1 MNAQTLSVIFASEIF
16 KTNPQMVLSAIA
28 LASGPEA
35 VAALPEAPA
44 ALPEAPAALPEAAA
58 ALPEAPA
65 PAAEL
70 KRAPSAWNVLVEQ
83 TVRDMREN
91 GWAAFTDVEGT
102 LWPAS
107 RPEGDKH
114 VYSEGKH
121 AGKEAS
127 RAIGGFKLASLR
139 NSESKPE
146 AAAAALARL
155 EKREAVKAARRAEAP
170 AEAPKKA
177 RKPQS
182 EETKAAAA
190 IKRAATK
197 AAKAAAAADDSD
209 ASSVTATTEEDV
221 PLLLVGSATKA
232 CRSCKHELP
241 LVAFQKARRVGEV
254 GEIRVLK
261 CCDTCREK
269 QNVRTAEGGH
279 NARHNA
285 AAKAARHALKAAAAA
300 GEPEAIA
307 AVAAA
312 RAKHGAAVAAAHEK
326 RVAAAREKHP
336 FNSPR
341 LTHADLTLDLWKHD
355 GAEYYRNEAN
365 DVISLDGEWVG
376 RWTGSAIDTAA
387 PEPAYFDTLTT
398 RE

>member
-16 KTNPQMVLSAIA
+16 KANPQMVLSAIA

-35 VAALPEAPA
+35 AAALPEAPAAVPEAPA
-44 ALPEAPAALPEAAA
+44 ALPEAPKE
-58 ALPEAPA
+58 
-65 PAAEL
+65 
-70 KRAPSAWNVLVEQ
+70 KRAPSAWNVLVDQ

-114 VYSEGKH
+114 VYSDGKH

-155 EKREAVKAARRAEAP
+155 EKREAVKAARRAEVP
-170 AEAPKKA
+170 AEEAPKKA

-312 RAKHGAAVAAAHEK
+312 REKHFAAVAAAHEK

-341 LTHADLTLDLWKHD
+341 LTHVDLTLDLWKHGD
-355 GAEYYRNEAN
+355 TEYYRNGAG

-376 RWTGSAIDTAA
+376 RWDGSAIVEA